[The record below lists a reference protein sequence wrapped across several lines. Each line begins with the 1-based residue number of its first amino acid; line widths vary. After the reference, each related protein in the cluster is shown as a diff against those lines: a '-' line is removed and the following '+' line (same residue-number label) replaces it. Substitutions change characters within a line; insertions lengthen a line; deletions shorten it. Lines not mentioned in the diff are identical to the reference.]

1 MSKTKLFIIAGVGA
15 IVVLGLLLYLVLGN
29 VELRGGGKSATL
41 QFWGVFDSRNA
52 FDTAISEYRKIN
64 KNVRIVYRELN
75 FEEYEKILIDSF
87 AAGTGPDIWMM
98 HNTWLPKHGDK
109 IAVLPQSGGEPILT
123 FKDFQQQFVDVA
135 VNDLTVNNQI
145 AALPIYIDTLAL
157 YYNKDLINAGGIAS
171 PPSTWDDFNDI
182 VEKLTV
188 TDGRGNIMKSG
199 AAIGTAL
206 NINRSTD
213 IFNLMMLQ
221 SGVKMTNDTNTS
233 ATFAESVDGERVGET
248 ALQYYTDFSN
258 SAKKQVY
265 TWNISQHYSIDA
277 FINGDTAMMFNYSH
291 HIPTIRDK
299 AVRFNFGVA
308 PVPQIAGAPIK
319 VSYANYWAPT
329 VAKASTNA
337 VEAWKFVAF
346 LASKE
351 GNASY
356 LNETGRPPARRD
368 LIEQKKNIPD
378 IGVFAE
384 QSLSA
389 RSWYQVD
396 SLAIENIFAD
406 TINDVNLGRASVRN
420 ALESAQ
426 NQVNVLMR
434 KDRE

>member
-1 MSKTKLFIIAGVGA
+1 
-15 IVVLGLLLYLVLGN
+15 
-29 VELRGGGKSATL
+29 
-41 QFWGVFDSRNA
+41 
-52 FDTAISEYRKIN
+52 
-64 KNVRIVYRELN
+64 
-75 FEEYEKILIDSF
+75 
-87 AAGTGPDIWMM
+87 
-98 HNTWLPKHGDK
+98 
-109 IAVLPQSGGEPILT
+109 
-123 FKDFQQQFVDVA
+123 
-135 VNDLTVNNQI
+135 
-145 AALPIYIDTLAL
+145 
-157 YYNKDLINAGGIAS
+157 
-171 PPSTWDDFNDI
+171 
-182 VEKLTV
+182 
-188 TDGRGNIMKSG
+188 
-199 AAIGTAL
+199 
-206 NINRSTD
+206 
-213 IFNLMMLQ
+213 
-221 SGVKMTNDTNTS
+221 MTNDTNTS